1 MQGPLSGLHSG
12 FVPLLF
18 YFSFFS
24 LSDISDGLC
33 TRITWCLALVNLC
46 ACTVGD
52 LSHDNTVLAVKT
64 HNVLSTCIHSYNCV
78 KTQCWSCDELRTGL
92 LMSTTNEHTRLI
104 LDLQG
109 ASMKTER
116 WKVRDNYS
124 ALNIRDF
131 RITIIPRFATF
142 FSAKMTVHRPVLSE
156 PSLIMHHQR
165 AHDCKSNTT
174 LYLYIFIVWKRKGAK
189 KHIRTTR
196 ATTETLSVN
205 LALNRIP
212 LSYFDFRT
220 PAPFPLSVRRRQETR
235 LLFRL
240 LLLEAAY
247 LP

>member
-1 MQGPLSGLHSG
+1 MEGERQLFSGKYSWFPDHHHHPTLCDI
-12 FVPLLF
+12 LF
-18 YFSFFS
+18 
-24 LSDISDGLC
+24 G
-33 TRITWCLALVNLC
+33 
-46 ACTVGD
+46 TVR
-52 LSHDNTVLAVKT
+52 SRPK
-64 HNVLSTCIHSYNCV
+64 
-78 KTQCWSCDELRTGL
+78 WPFTG
-92 LMSTTNEHTRLI
+92 
-104 LDLQG
+104 Q
-109 ASMKTER
+109 
-116 WKVRDNYS
+116 W
-124 ALNIRDF
+124 
-131 RITIIPRFATF
+131 
-142 FSAKMTVHRPVLSE
+142 SE

-247 LP
+247 LSQTAQFLK